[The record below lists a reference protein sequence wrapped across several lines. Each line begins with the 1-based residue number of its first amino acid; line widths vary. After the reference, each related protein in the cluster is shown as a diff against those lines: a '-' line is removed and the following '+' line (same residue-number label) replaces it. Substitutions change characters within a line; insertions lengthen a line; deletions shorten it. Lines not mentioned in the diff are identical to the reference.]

1 MIYDLVL
8 AVIVSVSILAMLLP
22 VVSGVR
28 VKSRR

>member
-8 AVIVSVSILAMLLP
+8 AVIVSVSILGMLLP
-22 VVSGVR
+22 VVCGAR